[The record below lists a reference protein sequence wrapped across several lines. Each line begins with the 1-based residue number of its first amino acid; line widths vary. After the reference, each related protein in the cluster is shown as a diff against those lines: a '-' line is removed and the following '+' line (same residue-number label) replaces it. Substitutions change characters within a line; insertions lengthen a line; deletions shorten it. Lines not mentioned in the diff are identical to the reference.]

1 MTMVLTLAS
10 LRSMRE
16 MAMEVRTLLK
26 LLAALAN
33 RPPSILIIMMMMMI
47 SFEAGSPLAASA
59 ESSVL
64 LRLVGISPSWISSGS
79 TLIQLFIMVIFFW
92 VNNVMMRKMI
102 GDGDSYDLNIERR
115 GVDEK
120 DKLLLQVWLKAKNHI
135 WPN

>member
-1 MTMVLTLAS
+1 
-10 LRSMRE
+10 

>member
-1 MTMVLTLAS
+1 MTLVLTLAS
-10 LRSMRE
+10 LRSMSE